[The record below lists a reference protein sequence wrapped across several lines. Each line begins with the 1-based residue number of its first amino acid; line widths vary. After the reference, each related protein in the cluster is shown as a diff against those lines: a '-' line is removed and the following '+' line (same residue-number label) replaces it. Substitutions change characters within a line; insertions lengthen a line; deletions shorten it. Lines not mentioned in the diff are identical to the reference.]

1 MRGHRLSGA
10 PAPSS
15 GVRVTGFDVFA
26 ILAVLVSALIGYA
39 RGVIREVVTLCAFVL
54 AAVAAIA
61 LLPFVAAPL
70 RHVIHP
76 GWAAAAAAV
85 AIVFILVYVLVRTLG
100 GMAARQLER
109 ANLSALDRWAGAG
122 FGVLRGAVFLGIV
135 ALVVQVTPWPQGER
149 PRWIVDGLTW
159 PASAGAGRTL
169 VALAPA
175 GGGAANRFGR
185 FFKEG
190 VSAGFQPSIDEAT
203 GNATSDDADRGI
215 VLRSTGGDET
225 PRNRTGAHHAGSA
238 YAPASRRHVDDLVE
252 RTR

>member
-1 MRGHRLSGA
+1 MSAVG
-10 PAPSS
+10 PAAAQDGLDLRSL
-15 GVRVTGFDVFA
+15 
-26 ILAVLVSALIGYA
+26 LA
-39 RGVIREVVTLCAFVL
+39 RRELL
-54 AAVAAIA
+54 LVAAIA
-61 LLPFVAAPL
+61 LLPYAGPLL

-100 GMAARQLER
+100 GMLARHLER
-109 ANLSALDRWAGAG
+109 ANLSAIDRWGGAA
-122 FGVLRGAVFLGIV
+122 FGVLRGAIFLGII
-135 ALVVQVTPWPQGER
+135 ALVVQATPWPQGER
-149 PRWIVDGLTW
+149 PRWIVDGVTW

-175 GGGAANRFGR
+175 GGGAASRFGR

-203 GNATSDDADRGI
+203 GNTTGGASSDQGV
-215 VLRSTGGDET
+215 VLRPADGDDGA
-225 PRNRTGAHHAGSA
+225 PRRTTATHHKRGAYEG
-238 YAPASRRHVDDLVE
+238 ASRQHVDDLVE